1 MVNTKRA
8 QPKKELTHKSRI
20 VMRIATAAQER
31 ADAAT
36 ERVAFGPEDAPTETT
51 ALAVLSKA
59 PTTLKVDGAGK
70 VVGTRVS
77 GQGHKRDRKRFSS
90 LNVKNTYQVQT
101 YAKRM
106 EARENRDR
114 MKAEEAK
121 LKEMHAGLREAER
134 RRQKQKAE
142 AREARLK
149 KMYEASGQRITNA
162 LTLRKLTPKQ
172 LGRLHK
178 M

>member
-1 MVNTKRA
+1 
-8 QPKKELTHKSRI
+8 
-20 VMRIATAAQER
+20 
-31 ADAAT
+31 
-36 ERVAFGPEDAPTETT
+36 
-51 ALAVLSKA
+51 
-59 PTTLKVDGAGK
+59 
-70 VVGTRVS
+70 
-77 GQGHKRDRKRFSS
+77 
-90 LNVKNTYQVQT
+90 
-101 YAKRM
+101 M